1 MQKDNRQINNDDIF
15 LIWLSTFLPCSIEQ
29 LNQQLD
35 QEAIDKIGELSNK
48 NFVFLKWNTSDPEKS
63 YQELELTIGAKLQI
77 FNKLNPDLYKKMEL
91 DITLEGKSEIFNK
104 KYAEQINK
112 FKEYLLFKSF
122 PGDSVMTDRFL
133 QILDSPIKP
142 NNIGGMKHN

>member
-77 FNKLNPDLYKKMEL
+77 FNK
-91 DITLEGKSEIFNK
+91 

-122 PGDSVMTDRFL
+122 SGDSVMTDRFYKSLIL
-133 QILDSPIKP
+133 QLNQITLVV
-142 NNIGGMKHN
+142 

>member
-1 MQKDNRQINNDDIF
+1 MLNIIRGIIYIWKEVVLLQKDNRQINNDDIF

-77 FNKLNPDLYKKMEL
+77 FNK
-91 DITLEGKSEIFNK
+91 

>member
-1 MQKDNRQINNDDIF
+1 MQKDNRQINNNDIF

-77 FNKLNPDLYKKMEL
+77 FNK
-91 DITLEGKSEIFNK
+91 

-122 PGDSVMTDRFL
+122 PGDS
-133 QILDSPIKP
+133 
-142 NNIGGMKHN
+142 

>member
-77 FNKLNPDLYKKMEL
+77 FNK
-91 DITLEGKSEIFNK
+91 